1 MTSFNRARY
10 QAYDTDRHKEK
21 ESNMRSRNR
30 HHRWAALV
38 VMLMLWLSSSLAFG
52 QAEVPGPVVKYQF
65 RTAGLPQ
72 PARFNI
78 VQNILNFDAGAA
90 TPFHRHPGQV
100 LVTVLEGE
108 LVFNANGADK
118 IYKAGE
124 SFIEL
129 PGELGQARNNG
140 TGHVSVMATFVLPW
154 EAPLSRP
161 EPADKTPLP
170 RPFVSYQFKTD
181 VQPMTDPYD
190 VVQLVQ
196 DFAPGAAT
204 PFHTHP
210 GIVVVTVLSGA
221 ITFQVNGG
229 ETVYKEGE
237 SFIEL
242 PNQVAKARN
251 AGSVPTRVMASFL
264 IPPGA
269 PLSTSH
275 AGTMAPAAL
284 PKTGQADSHALS
296 DWLLLVAVVGLIA
309 GGWLLWRAR
318 RRA

>member
-1 MTSFNRARY
+1 M
-10 QAYDTDRHKEK
+10 
-21 ESNMRSRNR
+21 
-30 HHRWAALV
+30 ALASV
-38 VMLMLWLSSSLAFG
+38 LALWVSGSLAFA
-52 QAEVPGPVVKYQF
+52 QAQPPGPVVKYQF

-78 VQNILNFDAGAA
+78 AQNVLNFDTGAA

-100 LVTVLEGE
+100 LVTMLEGE
-108 LVFNANGADK
+108 LTFNSNGVEK
-118 IYKAGE
+118 IYTAGD

-129 PGELGQARNNG
+129 PGELGQARNNS
-140 TGHVSVMATFVLPW
+140 TAHVSVMATFVLPW
-154 EAPLSRP
+154 EAPYSRP

-170 RPFVSYQFKTD
+170 RPVVSYQFKTD

-190 VVQLVQ
+190 VAQLVQ

-221 ITFQVNGG
+221 ITFNVNGG

-237 SFIEL
+237 SFVEV
-242 PNQVAKARN
+242 PNQVAQARN
-251 AGSVPTRVMASFL
+251 AGSVPARVMASFL

-269 PLSTSH
+269 PLSMPQ
-275 AGTMAPAAL
+275 MAPTTPAAL
-284 PKTGQADSHALS
+284 PKTGDAESGVLKG
-296 DWLLLVAVVGLIA
+296 WLVLLATVALIA
-309 GGWLLWRAR
+309 GGWVRWRMH